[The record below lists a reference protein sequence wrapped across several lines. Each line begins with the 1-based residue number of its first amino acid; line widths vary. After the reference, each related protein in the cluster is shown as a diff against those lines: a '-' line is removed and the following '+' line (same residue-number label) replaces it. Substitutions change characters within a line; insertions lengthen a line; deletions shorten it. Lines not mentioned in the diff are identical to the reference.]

1 MKVLLT
7 MLENISGHS
16 NSSHLMVFVMFKGLQ
31 PSTIS
36 ICNLLLPTDSKVFD
50 RNKNSSALNSGPC
63 ASIVSCP
70 PHKYKHAMARIV
82 NCLLAEI
89 GICCTSS
96 YFFLTWKITIWSMV
110 RQFQISRRFEVI
122 SVSIIS
128 CLLEMVI

>member
-1 MKVLLT
+1 

-70 PHKYKHAMARIV
+70 PHKYKHTMAG
-82 NCLLAEI
+82 NWNML
-89 GICCTSS
+89 
-96 YFFLTWKITIWSMV
+96 YFKLTFLDLENNNLVHGETISNI
-110 RQFQISRRFEVI
+110 QAFQVYFS
-122 SVSIIS
+122 
-128 CLLEMVI
+128 